1 MHTLFLFLLSSIV
14 LTLSPGPDMLL
25 VITLGLQYSFRQV
38 LLFILGL
45 CTGLFIH
52 TLLLTIGWQQFLADY
67 PQAIQ
72 GFKLVGAFYFAYLAW
87 SVFRA
92 KKQSEGTTLLPFKDG
107 FALWKK
113 GILMNVLNPKVG
125 LFFWFFFP
133 GFLFSKD
140 WPLAEQYLILGVVFV
155 CQAFLVMASMGYM
168 ASKLKDSWSL
178 AGVLSGAFFRYFTAT
193 VLAILALYIGV
204 S

>member
-38 LLFILGL
+38 LLFVLGL

-52 TLLLTIGWQQFLADY
+52 TLLLTLGWQQFLADF

-87 SVFRA
+87 SVFRT
-92 KKQSEGTTLLPFKDG
+92 KKQNEETSSLPFKDG

-133 GFLFSKD
+133 GFLFSEE

-155 CQAFLVMASMGYM
+155 CQAFVVMASMGYM
-168 ASKLKDSWSL
+168 ASKLKDRWSL
-178 AGVLSGAFFRYFTAT
+178 ATILSGPFFRYFTAA